1 MLIKSSKALN
11 TLVGRV
17 GSTPLFATAAAEG
30 SGRDDD
36 GGLVVVTGEEE
47 GEEDNGGVVFG
58 CVLVVVR
65 PVVVGWDFSSILADD
80 TLKWGNGNELAME
93 ILGVRKNFEG
103 FTVERKEEEKASIWF
118 TLVNNKKKWEG
129 CQEKHGGK
137 IIYNT
142 QVIVIIT

>member
-1 MLIKSSKALN
+1 MKMLIKSSKALN

-36 GGLVVVTGEEE
+36 GDLVVVTGEEE

-65 PVVVGWDFSSILADD
+65 PVVVDWDFSSILADD
-80 TLKWGNGNELAME
+80 TLK
-93 ILGVRKNFEG
+93 
-103 FTVERKEEEKASIWF
+103 
-118 TLVNNKKKWEG
+118 
-129 CQEKHGGK
+129 
-137 IIYNT
+137 
-142 QVIVIIT
+142 